1 MVRWITE
8 NHEEVKSWTDFTETI
23 VNKYLLS
30 LPISNRECTRKD
42 LYQFF
47 KFAKRKRCLFMIP
60 MTDYKTMEVPRICE
74 ALTHEEQMVLY
85 QKIKEDGISFPY
97 EALLTSLCFL
107 HTVQPMRMIEIQL
120 SAIAVE
126 KNIIHMKEIPDI
138 YLMPIEMVL
147 LKEYLLL
154 RKDFP
159 NHVTNSHLF
168 IKRNRGDYL
177 PDNAVTKTFVTKTVQ
192 S

>member
-1 MVRWITE
+1 
-8 NHEEVKSWTDFTETI
+8 
-23 VNKYLLS
+23 
-30 LPISNRECTRKD
+30 
-42 LYQFF
+42 
-47 KFAKRKRCLFMIP
+47 
-60 MTDYKTMEVPRICE
+60 
-74 ALTHEEQMVLY
+74 
-85 QKIKEDGISFPY
+85 
-97 EALLTSLCFL
+97 
-107 HTVQPMRMIEIQL
+107 MIEIQL
-120 SAIAVE
+120 STIDVE
-126 KNIIHMKEIPDI
+126 KTIIHMKEIPDI

-192 S
+192 SFSGFGPQTLRITCLQEMAALNGTNFLREAYGISATHAGRYGSYEEYLVEETLKDIGLN